1 MRRYGIEEPYEKLKA
16 FTRGKAIT
24 EPMMHDFVNQLS
36 LPENAKQELLAMTPG
51 SYLGNAIA
59 QAKTI

>member
-24 EPMMHDFVNQLS
+24 EAMMQDFVTQLD
-36 LPENAKQELLAMTPG
+36 LPKEAQQALLALTPAA
-51 SYLGNAIA
+51 YVGNASE
-59 QAKTI
+59 QAKRL